1 VVKNRVPLF
10 GFRVDFRLLRAQLL
24 AIQIGGPKSPQLP
37 QAQTSDKAVA
47 GVPLKGFRMDFHE
60 GRSLFAIQ

>member
-10 GFRVDFRLLRAQLL
+10 GFRVDFSLLRTQLL
-24 AIQIGGPKSPQLP
+24 AIQIGRPKSPQLT

-47 GVPLKGFRMDFHE
+47 GVPLKGFRMDLQE
-60 GRSLFAIQ
+60 CRSLLAVQ